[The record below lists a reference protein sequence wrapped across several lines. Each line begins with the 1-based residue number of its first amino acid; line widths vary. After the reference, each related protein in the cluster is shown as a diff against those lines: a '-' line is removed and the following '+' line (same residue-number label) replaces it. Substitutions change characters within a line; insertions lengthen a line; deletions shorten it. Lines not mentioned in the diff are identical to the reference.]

1 MIYRLPRVT
10 SSYVSAYVAA
20 ANAIAGAPFRE
31 NLSPLETWKDDEFTG
46 YALRFGWPVP
56 RQDFHP
62 QLRRF
67 CTLDPATAADQVEN
81 LIDRIQGND
90 DRDISSVAERLA
102 QAFIALYQCVIRELE
117 GQLNAIPPPPP
128 AEAAAIRAE
137 INELNGK
144 IAVLQQFLAT
154 LRN

>member
-1 MIYRLPRVT
+1 
-10 SSYVSAYVAA
+10 
-20 ANAIAGAPFRE
+20 
-31 NLSPLETWKDDEFTG
+31 
-46 YALRFGWPVP
+46 
-56 RQDFHP
+56 
-62 QLRRF
+62 
-67 CTLDPATAADQVEN
+67 
-81 LIDRIQGND
+81 
-90 DRDISSVAERLA
+90 
-102 QAFIALYQCVIRELE
+102 VIRELE